1 MSLYLQIS
9 AIFFRIISTVGTNY
23 CNMCYKLIFGGTANS
38 SDEKNHEKHASK
50 SSIPGFSTTSEE
62 KKPSDKNLNPFQIC
76 DLRPIQYGD
85 TSIAST
91 STDNP
96 AWSPGECLNIGKY
109 EGRFRKKQY
118 AISSQVILSN

>member
-1 MSLYLQIS
+1 MGS
-9 AIFFRIISTVGTNY
+9 NY
-23 CNMCYKLIFGGTANS
+23 CNVCYKLIFGGTANS
-38 SDEKNHEKHASK
+38 SDEKNHEKHAP
-50 SSIPGFSTTSEE
+50 IPGFSTTSEE

-76 DLRPIQYGD
+76 DMRPIQYGD

-96 AWSPGECLNIGKY
+96 VWSPGECLNIGKY
-109 EGRFRKKQY
+109 EGRFRKKQC